1 LGQSI
6 LWQQASS
13 LRSDLEILRQE
24 QPKLAEELERVGRQ
38 LDAENFSS
46 SAFSFVESTVGHGQR
61 RTQDVGKERRNLVIM
76 WESLVERVRQLPQF
90 EYFLKTVPFHQLRHS
105 ASTLGQVVIINASW
119 YGVDALTFNA
129 TGPIRH
135 IPLPDVDL
143 EKLDELSSNISE
155 WPTNA
160 SAFQ

>member
-1 LGQSI
+1 
-6 LWQQASS
+6 
-13 LRSDLEILRQE
+13 
-24 QPKLAEELERVGRQ
+24 
-38 LDAENFSS
+38 
-46 SAFSFVESTVGHGQR
+46 
-61 RTQDVGKERRNLVIM
+61 M